1 LTGVYQALKRLLV
14 GRPLSS
20 AEQEHQRLIK
30 TIALAVFSS
39 DAISSTAYA
48 TEEILRVLVPLA
60 AMKALDYLIPIAF
73 IVCILLAIV
82 AFSYR
87 QTIFAYPSGGGS
99 YIVSRENLG
108 VNPSLVAGASLLTD
122 YILTVSVSVAAGVA
136 AITSAFPGLRHD
148 TVPLCLVL
156 ILLITLA
163 NLRGVKESG
172 RTFAVPTYVY
182 IFSLA
187 LLVGIGLIRSFTG
200 GLHKLPPDPATLAE
214 ITRQGK
220 LMTGITLFALMRAFS
235 SGAVAL
241 TGVEAISNGVPAF
254 RRPESKN
261 AATTLM
267 WMAAILGGFFFG
279 ISVLA
284 HRLAPTLQPEGR
296 ETILSILGRAV
307 FGHNSPMYFVLQ
319 VSTAA
324 ILTLAANTAFA
335 DFPRLSSIIARD
347 GYLPR
352 QLFNR
357 GDRLVFSNGVIVLAV
372 LASVLLVVVKGEVTH
387 LIPLYAVGVF
397 TGFTLSQFGMVRH
410 HLKEREPGWRGSMV
424 INGVGAVATGIV
436 LVVVAVSK
444 FTKGAWL
451 PIIVI
456 PLLVVLLKGVK
467 RHYDM
472 VRASLAVPDDWRPP
486 RLNHTVVVLVGGVH
500 RGVLEAMAYARSLNP
515 DHLVAVTVVSDEEEQ
530 ERIAEAW
537 ADHGLDVPLDI
548 VYSPYRELS
557 RPILKFIDE
566 IDARWDNDIVT
577 VLIPEFVVKR
587 WWEHILHNQTAL
599 FLKGRLLFREGVVV
613 TSVPYH
619 VRTEKAAAPLDA
631 GANPPGA
638 PAGAAQVGGDG
649 ARPAGGDGKVEDR
662 TPG

>member
-1 LTGVYQALKRLLV
+1 VYAVLKRLLV

-20 AEQEHQRLIK
+20 AESEHQRLTK
-30 TIALAVFSS
+30 TVALAVFSS

-60 AMKALDYLIPIAF
+60 GMAALGDLIPIAF
-73 IVCILLAIV
+73 VVVILLAIV

-87 QTIFAYPSGGGS
+87 QTIYAYPSGGGS
-99 YIVSRENLG
+99 YVVSRENLG

-136 AITSAFPGLRHD
+136 AITSAFPELRSR
-148 TVPLCLVL
+148 TVPICLVL

-187 LLVGIGLIRSFTG
+187 LLVGIGLFRSFSG
-200 GLHKLPPDPATLAE
+200 SLGRLAPDPAALQEVTE
-214 ITRQGK
+214 QGK
-220 LMTGITLFALMRAFS
+220 LMTGVTLFALMRAFS

-267 WMAAILGGFFFG
+267 WMAAILGTFFFA

-284 HRLAPTLQPEGR
+284 HRLAPTLQHEGG
-296 ETILSILGRAV
+296 ETILSLLGRAV

-319 VSTAA
+319 ASTAA

-335 DFPRLSSIIARD
+335 DFPRLSSIVARD
-347 GYLPR
+347 GFLPR

-357 GDRLVFSNGVIVLAV
+357 GDRLVFSNGVLVLAV
-372 LASVLLVVVKGEVTH
+372 LAGILLVVVKGEVTH

-397 TGFTLSQFGMVRH
+397 TSFTLSQVGMVKH

-424 INGVGAVATGIV
+424 VNGVGAVATGIV
-436 LVVVAVSK
+436 LLVVGVSK

-456 PLLVVLLKGVK
+456 PLVVMMLKGIK

-472 VRASLAVPDDWRPP
+472 VRSSLAVPDDWRPP

-500 RGVLEAMAYARSLNP
+500 RGVLEAMSYARSLAPN
-515 DHLVAVTVVSDEEEQ
+515 HLVAVTVVSDEDEQ
-530 ERIAEAW
+530 ERIQQAWEA
-537 ADHGLDVPLDI
+537 HGLNTPLDI
-548 VYSPYRELS
+548 IYSPYRELS

-577 VLIPEFVVKR
+577 VLIPEFVVRR

-619 VRTEKAAAPLDA
+619 VRTGKRGPAAD
-631 GANPPGA
+631 A
-638 PAGAAQVGGDG
+638 PADPTDEGF
-649 ARPAGGDGKVEDR
+649 VENR
-662 TPG
+662 TIG